1 MDDGNYMKKDL
12 EQFKCLIYDLMIGS
26 RNLEDYP
33 VKESN
38 VVTNEFEEG
47 MYCESAY
54 NEVCDA
60 NRRICE
66 RLDVEEDDDVECI
79 ISNLLGI
86 AKHLSLKMYD
96 YGEYY
101 ANKTGDSNM
110 DEIISFY
117 ERLSDGRKVKFMK
130 LISSIQNLIDSVD
143 VID

>member
-1 MDDGNYMKKDL
+1 MKKDL
-12 EQFKCLIYDLMIGS
+12 EQFKCLIYDLMTGS

-33 VKESN
+33 VKESK
-38 VVTNEFEEG
+38 VVTNEFEES

-101 ANKTGDSNM
+101 AQKTGNKDI
-110 DEIISFY
+110 DEIIGFY
-117 ERLSDGRKVKFMK
+117 DGLTDGRKVKFMK
-130 LISSIQNLIDSVD
+130 LIYSIQNLINSVD

>member
-1 MDDGNYMKKDL
+1 MKKDL
-12 EQFKCLIYDLMIGS
+12 ELFKCLIYDLMIGS

-33 VKESN
+33 VEEIK
-38 VVTNEFEEG
+38 VVTNEFEES

-66 RLDVEEDDDVECI
+66 RLDVEEDDEVECI

-101 ANKTGDSNM
+101 AQKTSNKDI
-110 DEIISFY
+110 DEIIGFY
-117 ERLSDGRKVKFMK
+117 DGLTDDRKVKFMK
-130 LISSIQNLIDSVD
+130 LIYSIQKLINSVD